1 VDDIL
6 LGGRAS
12 SSYMKTRVM
21 IIIEIL
27 LMSIFFCIKIFFET
41 NGRNIDF
48 ISIIK
53 LSGWGVGGAIVMY
66 MIINFLAFVW
76 ILKNRLCK
84 LNAQLSAL
92 VVRGFEEQH
101 LVALFSTLNPMKK
114 VDLTGEFNCVSG
126 PQIVGRKE
134 HLLFP
139 LSKVRSQVF
148 QYNSN
153 QIRALR
159 LTHGILCEVAQTV
172 NSDYG
177 FQILSEISYAF
188 ISFVMFSFVAVE
200 AKNDP
205 TLADC
210 DDGSFSCVRVLT
222 DLFISCFCIMKVL
235 IIAASCHAVSSEIS
249 TTSKIVQKLL
259 SPRHMSADTLAE
271 LQLFSQQLLNTDPR
285 FTAFGFFELNLNL
298 LCSLLGTATTYIVV
312 LLQLK

>member
-6 LGGRAS
+6 LGRKAS
-12 SSYMKTRVM
+12 SSYIKTRVM
-21 IIIEIL
+21 IIIETL
-27 LMSIFFCIKIFFET
+27 LVTVFCCIMTLFDT
-41 NGRNIDF
+41 NGRNINL
-48 ISIIK
+48 ISVIK
-53 LSGWGVGGAIVMY
+53 YSGWALGRTIATF
-66 MIINFLAFVW
+66 MIINFLVFVW

-101 LVALFSTLNPMKK
+101 LASLFSTLNPMNKAEPA
-114 VDLTGEFNCVSG
+114 GESNFVSG
-126 PQIVGRKE
+126 SQIVGRKYPQ
-134 HLLFP
+134 LFS
-139 LSKVRSQVF
+139 LSRVRSQVL
-148 QYNSN
+148 QYNSD

-159 LTHGILCEVAQTV
+159 LTHGILCEIAQRI

-188 ISFVMFSFVAVE
+188 ISFVMFSFVALE

-210 DDGSFSCVRVLT
+210 EDGSFSCVRVLT
-222 DLFISCFCIMKVL
+222 NLLISCICIIKVL
-235 IIAASCHAVSSEIS
+235 TIAASCHAVSSEIS
-249 TTSKIVQKLL
+249 ATSKIVQKLL
-259 SPRHMSADTLAE
+259 SPRYISAETLAE
-271 LQLFSQQLLNTDPR
+271 LQLFSQQLWNTDPR

-298 LCSLLGTATTYIVV
+298 LCSVLATATTYIVV